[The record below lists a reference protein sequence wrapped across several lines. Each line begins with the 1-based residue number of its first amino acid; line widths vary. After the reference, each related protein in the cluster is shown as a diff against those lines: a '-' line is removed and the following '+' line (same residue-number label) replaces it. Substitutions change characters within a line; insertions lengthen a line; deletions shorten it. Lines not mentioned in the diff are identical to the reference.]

1 MCNGNFSFQL
11 SLQCPFLCVSF
22 FLSTLKRSLPTD
34 VLYVYNT
41 SEAAFQHQP
50 SAIEHILQ
58 RAELLFFFSI
68 ICVSIYMYI
77 YMHTNNTVEIR
88 TVLLLV
94 NVSMQQLTFISS
106 LGLSQFYA
114 TCRAKWDTP
123 GLELFFARVGLLPNL
138 PHNRDLQ

>member
-1 MCNGNFSFQL
+1 M
-11 SLQCPFLCVSF
+11 SF
-22 FLSTLKRSLPTD
+22 FVCFLFSVDVASKRSLPTD

-50 SAIEHILQ
+50 SAIEHIL
-58 RAELLFFFSI
+58 RAELLCFFSI

-77 YMHTNNTVEIR
+77 YMHTNNSLTVEIR

-94 NVSMQQLTFISS
+94 TVSMQQLTFISS

-138 PHNRDLQ
+138 PHNKDLQ

>member
-1 MCNGNFSFQL
+1 MS
-11 SLQCPFLCVSF
+11 FLCISF
-22 FLSTLKRSLPTD
+22 FLSTSKRSLPTD

-50 SAIEHILQ
+50 SAIEHISQ
-58 RAELLFFFSI
+58 RAELFFFSI
-68 ICVSIYMYI
+68 SCIYI
-77 YMHTNNTVEIR
+77 YIHPNNTVEIR
-88 TVLLLV
+88 TVLSLV

-138 PHNRDLQ
+138 PHNRVRSVIYTSA